1 MVYILLDYNTSDFIL
16 IIMTSNDNI
25 WISERI
31 NLPWTLGLN
40 GLSII
45 GAPVFSCI
53 APKGEILD
61 GTAAVDGLTTCTTV
75 EEEDMVEDALDAL
88 DEVSE
93 SRLISGSPSPKL
105 FSKALSSPNMASK
118 SWSNV
123 SSKFIKLQYILSVV
137 LKYSASEIP
146 IFNFKSQYIILFHQ
160 ITYSGKNRGVDFP
173 LLVWTFFAYAQE
185 SEKILDLRVKA

>member
-1 MVYILLDYNTSDFIL
+1 MNLLRNLKKFIL
-16 IIMTSNDNI
+16 SDGIYFTRLQYTSNDNI
-25 WISERI
+25 WISEGI
-31 NLPWTLGLN
+31 DIPWTLGIV
-40 GLSII
+40 GFSIV
-45 GAPVFSCI
+45 GTPVFSCI
-53 APKGEILD
+53 APKGDIFD

-123 SSKFIKLQYILSVV
+123 SSKFIKLQ
-137 LKYSASEIP
+137 
-146 IFNFKSQYIILFHQ
+146 
-160 ITYSGKNRGVDFP
+160 
-173 LLVWTFFAYAQE
+173 
-185 SEKILDLRVKA
+185 

>member
-1 MVYILLDYNTSDFIL
+1 
-16 IIMTSNDNI
+16 MTSNDNI

-137 LKYSASEIP
+137 LRYSASEIP
-146 IFNFKSQYIILFHQ
+146 IFLISRVNILYYF
-160 ITYSGKNRGVDFP
+160 IELPIAVRIEA
-173 LLVWTFFAYAQE
+173 WTFHSWCGHSSHMHRSQRRFSTWWWRHGGYCPA
-185 SEKILDLRVKA
+185 